1 MLKGQYWN
9 SRMKETCKE
18 DVSSTEMV
26 TEIPRSPSICAQR
39 ENKMTE
45 KRKIVKCNL
54 QIQAFKMTR
63 LAREKF
69 PHGKVSDTVK
79 VRVPDVDRGRCDS
92 RNFLGVIMEADFTKD
107 LYRIGTKDGI
117 LNSC

>member
-1 MLKGQYWN
+1 
-9 SRMKETCKE
+9 MKETCKE

-26 TEIPRSPSICAQR
+26 TEIPRSPLICAQR

-92 RNFLGVIMEADFTKD
+92 RIFLGVIMEADFTKD

-117 LNSC
+117 LNSW